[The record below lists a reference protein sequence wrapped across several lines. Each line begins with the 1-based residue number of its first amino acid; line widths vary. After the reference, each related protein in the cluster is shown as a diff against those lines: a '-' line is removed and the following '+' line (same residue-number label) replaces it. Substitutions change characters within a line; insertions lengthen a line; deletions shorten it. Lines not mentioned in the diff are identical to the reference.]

1 MDLPE
6 APVRLR
12 RAEAILRRRTSRL
25 VLVMERP
32 WNDDNV
38 QAVLRTAES
47 FGVQHIW
54 TIQHPLK
61 RARAKRTVTKGSHL
75 WLSRRV
81 FPTIE
86 ECVAALRAEGMTIWA
101 TDLGD
106 EAEAL
111 RTPEQLQPFPERLAL
126 VVGRELQGVSEE
138 LLEAADRR
146 LFLDMG
152 GFTESL
158 NLSVATALMLQR
170 CFDACPE
177 LVGAMPDEERNELRR
192 HWYER
197 LAGKNENKREIFL
210 RYAEQPPEP
219 LESTRASADSRKPRV
234 KKKYLKKKGF

>member
-6 APVRLR
+6 APDRLR
-12 RAEAILRRRTSRL
+12 RAEAVLRRRTSRL

-32 WNDDNV
+32 WNDENV

-47 FGVQHIW
+47 FGVQHVW

-61 RARAKRTVTKGSHL
+61 RARPRRTVTKGSHL
-75 WLSRRV
+75 WLTRRV
-81 FPTIE
+81 FPEIGAAIE
-86 ECVAALRAEGMTIWA
+86 AVRAEGMTMWA

-106 EAEAL
+106 DAEPV
-111 RTPEQLQPFPERLAL
+111 RTPADLQPFPERLAL
-126 VVGRELQGVSEE
+126 VVGRELQGVSPE

-146 LFLDMG
+146 LCLDMA

-177 LVGAMPDEERNELRR
+177 LAGSMPDDERAALRR
-192 HWYER
+192 DWYVR
-197 LAGKNENKREIFL
+197 LAGANESKQAI
-210 RYAEQPPEP
+210 YARWAETPPEP
-219 LESTRASADSRKPRV
+219 LDSTRASKESRTPRI
-234 KKKYLKKKGF
+234 KKRYLKREGF